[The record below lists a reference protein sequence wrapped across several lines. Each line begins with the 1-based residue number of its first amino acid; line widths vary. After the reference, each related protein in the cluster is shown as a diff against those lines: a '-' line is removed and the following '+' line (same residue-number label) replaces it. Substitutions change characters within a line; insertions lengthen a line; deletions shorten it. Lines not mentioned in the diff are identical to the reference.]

1 MSLQDLLSST
11 GPKKK
16 IGLSEERVKAQI
28 NDFTNWISFWR
39 EYPDIF
45 VDMMTPPDS
54 TFKLFFYQRIF
65 LRAAIRYKYCYA
77 TFTRAFSKSFL
88 SVLVLMLRCILY
100 PGAKLFIASGGKEQA
115 ANIAKEKVEELI
127 DLLPSLRKE
136 IDWRPGKTQ
145 FAKDY
150 VRVQFKNGSR
160 LDIVAVRESTRGGR
174 RHGGLIEEV
183 ILVDGEKLNT
193 VILPLMN
200 VSRRAMTG
208 EVDPREVL
216 NKSQIYVT
224 TAGFKDSFAYQKQL
238 QLLLWQ
244 IVRPG
249 QAFVFGGTWRIP
261 VKHKL
266 LDRAFVQDMR
276 QDGTFNEASFGREYE
291 SHWSGTMD
299 DAFFNAD
306 TFDKYRV
313 LNQPEEGWSGRGNA
327 DHYYIFGV
335 DVGRQ
340 GAQTAIMV
348 FKVKPQPKGVGMKSL
363 VNVYTV
369 DSEHFEQQSIYLKR
383 LYYKFMPKAIAV
395 DANGLGAGLVDY
407 LITQNRDDRTGE
419 EFPPLGV
426 INDERGDYRKYY
438 ADKGNVENNILY
450 LIKANAEINNEAHVN
465 VVTQF
470 SSGKLRMLIDEKTA
484 KAKLLATKVGE
495 GMSPE
500 SRADYMRPF
509 VLTSILK
516 EEMMNLR
523 EKREGKN
530 VVLDRANNKIQKDK
544 FSAFEYGLYYI
555 KILEDSDKKKRGKFR
570 ASDFMFYTSN

>member
-1 MSLQDLLSST
+1 MSLQDLLNST

-16 IGLSEERVKAQI
+16 IGLSEERVRAQI
-28 NDFTNWISFWR
+28 PSFTNWVSFWR

-45 VDMMTPPDS
+45 VDMLTPPGS
-54 TFKLFFYQRIF
+54 SFKLFFYQRIF

-208 EVDPREVL
+208 EVDPAEVL

-313 LNQPEEGWSGRGNA
+313 LNQPEDGWSGRGNA

-348 FKVKPQPKGVGMKSL
+348 FKVNPQGKGVGMKSL
-363 VNVYTV
+363 VNIYTV
-369 DSEHFEQQSIYLKR
+369 DSEHFEQQAIYLKK

-407 LITQNRDDRTGE
+407 LITITRDERTGE
-419 EFPPLGV
+419 EFPPFGV
-426 INDERGDYRKYY
+426 INDDRGDYRKYY
-438 ADKGNVENNILY
+438 SDKANTEQNTLFLV
-450 LIKANAEINNEAHVN
+450 KANADINNEAHVN
-465 VVTQF
+465 VSTQF
-470 SSGKLRMLIDEKTA
+470 GSGKLRLLIDERTA
-484 KAKLLATKVGE
+484 KAKLLATKVGAD
-495 GMSPE
+495 MTPE
-500 SRADYMRPF
+500 ARSDYLRPF
-509 VLTSILK
+509 VMTSILK

-555 KILEDSDKKKRGKFR
+555 KILEDNDKKKRGKYR
-570 ASDFMFYTSN
+570 ASDFMFFS

>member
-1 MSLQDLLSST
+1 MALKELLQISS
-11 GPKKK
+11 PKKK
-16 IGLSEERVKAQI
+16 VGLSEDRVRAQI
-28 NDFTNWISFWR
+28 PTFTQWISFWR
-39 EYPDIF
+39 EYPDVL
-45 VDMMTPPDS
+45 VDMITPS
-54 TFKLFFYQRIF
+54 NSSFKLFFYQRIF
-65 LRAAIRYKYCYA
+65 LRAAIRHKYCYA

-115 ANIAKEKVEELI
+115 ANIAKEKIEELLE
-127 DLLPSLRKE
+127 LLPALHKE
-136 IDWRPGKTQ
+136 IDWRAGKTQ

-150 VRVQFKNGSR
+150 VRVSFKNGSR

-200 VSRRAMTG
+200 VSRRAANG
-208 EVDPREVL
+208 EVDPNETL

-224 TAGFKDSFAYQKQL
+224 TAGYRDSFAYQKQL

-276 QDGTFNEASFGREYE
+276 QDGTFNETSFGREYE
-291 SHWSGTMD
+291 SKWSGAMD

-306 TFDKYRV
+306 QFDRYRV
-313 LNQPEEGWSGRGNA
+313 LNQPETEWSGRGNS
-327 DHYYIFGV
+327 DHYYVFGV

-340 GAQTAIMV
+340 GAQTAIMI
-348 FKVKPQPKGVGMKSL
+348 FKVNPQPKAVGLKSL

-369 DSEHFEQQSIYLKR
+369 ESEHFGEQSLILKR
-383 LYYKFMPKAIAV
+383 LFYRYNPKAIAV

-407 LITQNRDDRTGE
+407 LIQPSKDDKSGE
-419 EFPPLGV
+419 EYPAFGV

-438 ADKGNVENNILY
+438 ADKPNTEQNILY
-450 LIKANAEINNEAHVN
+450 LIKANADINNEAHVN

-470 SSGKLRMLIDEKTA
+470 SSGKIKLLIDERTA
-484 KAKLLATKVGE
+484 KAKLMSTKIGLE
-495 GMSPE
+495 MSADQ
-500 SRADYMRPF
+500 RADYLRPY

-530 VVLDRANNKIQKDK
+530 VVLDRANNKVPKDK

-555 KILEDSDKKKRGKFR
+555 KILEDNDKKKRGKYK
-570 ASDFMFYTSN
+570 ASDFMFFT

>member
-1 MSLQDLLSST
+1 MSLQDLLKQ
-11 GPKKK
+11 GAPGKK
-16 IGLSEERVKAQI
+16 IGLSEERVRAQI
-28 NDFTNWISFWR
+28 PNFVKWTSFWR
-39 EYPDIF
+39 EYPDIL

-54 TFKLFFYQRIF
+54 TFRLFFYQRIF

-115 ANIAKEKVEELI
+115 ANIAREKVEELI
-127 DLLPSLRKE
+127 DLLPPLHKE

-200 VSRRAMTG
+200 VSRRAANG

-261 VKHKL
+261 VKHRL
-266 LDRAFVQDMR
+266 LDRGFVQDMR

-291 SHWSGTMD
+291 SQWSGSMD

-306 TFDKYRV
+306 MFDKYRV
-313 LNQPEEGWSGRGNA
+313 LNQPESEFSGRGNA
-327 DHYYIFGV
+327 DHYYVFGV

-348 FKVKPQPKGVGMKSL
+348 FKVNPQPKGVGMKSL
-363 VNVYTV
+363 VNIFTA
-369 DSEHFEQQSIYLKR
+369 DSEHFEQQALILKR
-383 LYYKFMPKAIAV
+383 LYYRFMPKAIAV

-407 LITQNRDDRTGE
+407 LVTKTRDTRTGE
-419 EFPPLGV
+419 EFPSFGV

-438 ADKGNVENNILY
+438 ADQALESNLLY

-470 SSGKLRMLIDEKTA
+470 SSGKVRLMIDEKTA
-484 KAKLLATKVGE
+484 KAKLLSTKMGND
-495 GMSPE
+495 MTPE
-500 SRADYMRPF
+500 ARADYMRPF

-530 VVLDRANNKIQKDK
+530 VVLERANNKIQKDK

-555 KILEDSDKKKRGKFR
+555 KILEDSDKKKRGKYR
-570 ASDFMFYTSN
+570 ASDFMFYN

>member
-1 MSLQDLLSST
+1 MSLQQLLEKAA
-11 GPKKK
+11 PVKK
-16 IGLSEERVKAQI
+16 IGLSEERVTAQI
-28 NDFTNWISFWR
+28 PNFTNWVSFWR
-39 EYPDIF
+39 EYPDKL

-54 TFKLFFYQRIF
+54 SFKLFFYQRIF
-65 LRAAIRYKYCYA
+65 LRAAIRHKYCYA

-88 SVLVLMLRCILY
+88 SVLVLILRCILY

-127 DLLPSLRKE
+127 ELLPFLHKE

-150 VRVQFKNGSR
+150 VRVQFRNGSR

-200 VSRRAMTG
+200 VSRRAQNG
-208 EVDPREVL
+208 EVDPRETL

-224 TAGFKDSFAYQKQL
+224 TAGFRDSFAYQKQL

-249 QAFVFGGTWRIP
+249 EAFVFGGTWRIP

-266 LDRAFVQDMR
+266 LDRGFVQDMR

-291 SHWSGTMD
+291 SNWSGTMD

-306 TFDKYRV
+306 TFDKHRV

-348 FKVKPQPKGVGMKSL
+348 FKVNPQPKSIGIKSL
-363 VNVYTV
+363 VNIYTV
-369 DSEHFEQQSIYLKR
+369 ESEHFEQQSLFIKR
-383 LYYKFMPKAIAV
+383 LYYKYQPKAIAV

-407 LITQNRDDRTGE
+407 LITITRDERTGE
-419 EFPPLGV
+419 EFPPFGV
-426 INDERGDYRKYY
+426 INDDRGDYRKYY
-438 ADKGNVENNILY
+438 SDKANTEQNTLFLV
-450 LIKANAEINNEAHVN
+450 KANADINNEAHVN
-465 VVTQF
+465 VSTQF
-470 SSGKLRMLIDEKTA
+470 GSGKLRLLIDERTA
-484 KAKLLATKVGE
+484 KAKLLATKVGAD
-495 GMSPE
+495 MTPE
-500 SRADYMRPF
+500 ARSDYLRPF
-509 VLTSILK
+509 VMTSILK

-555 KILEDSDKKKRGKFR
+555 KILEDNDKKKRGKYR
-570 ASDFMFYTSN
+570 ASDFMFFS

>member
-1 MSLQDLLSST
+1 MALSDILEKLD
-11 GPKKK
+11 PKKK
-16 IGLSEERVKAQI
+16 VGLSEERVRAQI
-28 NDFTNWISFWR
+28 PEFKKWISFWR

-45 VDMMTPPDS
+45 VDMITPASS
-54 TFKLFFYQRIF
+54 TFRLFFYQRMF
-65 LRAAIRYKYCYA
+65 LRVAMRYKYVYA

-88 SVLVLMLRCILY
+88 SVLVLVIRAILY

-115 ANIAKEKVEELI
+115 ANIAKEKIEELLDI
-127 DLLPSLRKE
+127 FPALNKE

-145 FAKDY
+145 FTKDY
-150 VRVQFKNGSR
+150 VRLQFKNGSR

-200 VSRRAMTG
+200 ISRRAANG
-208 EVDPREVL
+208 EVDPEETL

-224 TAGFKDSFAYQKQL
+224 TAGFRDSFAYQKQL

-244 IVRPG
+244 IMRPG

-261 VKHKL
+261 VKHSL
-266 LDRAFVQDMR
+266 LDKGFVSDMR

-291 SHWSGTMD
+291 SLWSGSMD
-299 DAFFNAD
+299 DAFFSAD
-306 TFDKYRV
+306 QFDKYRV
-313 LNQPEEGWSGRGNA
+313 LNQAEEEWSGRGNTS
-327 DHYYIFGV
+327 HYYIFGI

-340 GAQTAIMV
+340 GAQSVVMV
-348 FKVKPQPKGVGMKSL
+348 FKVNPQPQGIALKSL
-363 VNVYTV
+363 VNVFTIEN
-369 DSEHFEQQSIYLKR
+369 EHFEVQSIFIKR
-383 LYYKFMPKAIAV
+383 LYYKYLPKAIAI

-407 LITQNRDDRTGE
+407 LIMPNTDKRTNE
-419 EFPPLGV
+419 DYAALGV
-426 INDERGDYRKYY
+426 INDDN
-438 ADKGNVENNILY
+438 GNYKRYQKEGKVEQNVLY

-465 VVTQF
+465 VVTQI
-470 SSGKLRMLIDEKTA
+470 SSGKIKFLIDERNA
-484 KAKLLATKVGE
+484 KAKLMATRVGQD
-495 GMSPE
+495 MTPE
-500 SRADYMRPF
+500 VRQDYLRPF

-523 EKREGKN
+523 EKRDGKN
-530 VVLDRANNKIQKDK
+530 VVLEKANNKIPKDK

-555 KILEDSDKKKRGKFR
+555 KILEDSEKKKRGKYR
-570 ASDFMFYTSN
+570 ASDFMFYS

>member
-1 MSLQDLLSST
+1 MRPMALSDILEKLD
-11 GPKKK
+11 PKKK
-16 IGLSEERVKAQI
+16 VGLSEERVRAQI
-28 NDFTNWISFWR
+28 PEFKKWISFWR

-45 VDMMTPPDS
+45 VDMITPASS
-54 TFKLFFYQRIF
+54 TFRLFFYQRMF
-65 LRAAIRYKYCYA
+65 LRVAMRYKYVYA

-88 SVLVLMLRCILY
+88 SVLVLVIRAILY

-115 ANIAKEKVEELI
+115 ANIAKEKIEELLDI
-127 DLLPSLRKE
+127 FPALNKE

-145 FAKDY
+145 FTKDY
-150 VRVQFKNGSR
+150 VRLQFKNGSR

-200 VSRRAMTG
+200 ISRRAANG
-208 EVDPREVL
+208 EVDPEETL

-224 TAGFKDSFAYQKQL
+224 TAGFRDSFAYQKQL

-244 IVRPG
+244 IMRPG

-261 VKHKL
+261 VKHSL
-266 LDRAFVQDMR
+266 LDKGFVSDMR

-291 SHWSGTMD
+291 SLWSGSMD
-299 DAFFNAD
+299 DAFFSAD
-306 TFDKYRV
+306 QFDKYRV
-313 LNQPEEGWSGRGNA
+313 LNQAEEEWSGRGNTS
-327 DHYYIFGV
+327 HYYIFGI

-340 GAQTAIMV
+340 GAQSVVMV
-348 FKVKPQPKGVGMKSL
+348 FKVNPQPQGIALKSL
-363 VNVYTV
+363 VNVFTIEN
-369 DSEHFEQQSIYLKR
+369 EHFEVQSIFIKR
-383 LYYKFMPKAIAV
+383 LYYKYLPKAIAI

-407 LITQNRDDRTGE
+407 LIMPNTDKRTNE
-419 EFPPLGV
+419 DYAALGV
-426 INDERGDYRKYY
+426 INDDN
-438 ADKGNVENNILY
+438 GNYKRYQKEGKVEQNVLY

-465 VVTQF
+465 VVTQI
-470 SSGKLRMLIDEKTA
+470 SSGKIKFLIDERNA
-484 KAKLLATKVGE
+484 KAKLMATRVGQD
-495 GMSPE
+495 MTPE
-500 SRADYMRPF
+500 VRQDYLRPF

-523 EKREGKN
+523 EKRDGKN
-530 VVLDRANNKIQKDK
+530 VVLEKANNKIPKDK

-555 KILEDSDKKKRGKFR
+555 KILEDSEKKKRGKYR
-570 ASDFMFYTSN
+570 ASDFMFYS